1 VCHEVSPVQTA
12 MRNCTRDEGRSFEA
26 GSQVLAS
33 NRFLHYA
40 FDMWM
45 ARTYPHIPFERYAE
59 PSFDNI
65 VGAGDKHW
73 RNLSQAERAQQVPQS
88 SGTLLK

>member
-1 VCHEVSPVQTA
+1 MCHEVSPVQTA
-12 MRNCTRDEGRSFEA
+12 MRNCTRDEGRWN
-26 GSQVLAS
+26 L
-33 NRFLHYA
+33 FLHYA

-45 ARTYPHIPFERYAE
+45 ARTYLHIPFERYAE